1 MIEKYKQD
9 QKFIITLLDNE
20 LKNDK
25 IVQAYMFC
33 CNDID
38 YIFNF
43 SKEFSKEL
51 ICKNINEDIKN
62 NICSKIDKNIYDEL
76 KIIEPENNMIKKEQF
91 LKLKE
96 EISTKP
102 IEGNKIVYIVKN
114 CEKLN
119 VITANA
125 MLKFIEDAN
134 EDVIAIF
141 LTDNLDFVI
150 PTIKS
155 RCQILNFK
163 NVSNLETFYDYIF
176 KKSMYDDME
185 NLKKLV
191 DNVIDFIKEFEKIGK
206 NVYYKTKLLIY
217 DVYTDNKEIEI
228 FFYTLLYFYYDMF
241 NYKITKKIKY
251 MKEYEKSI
259 INLSENNS
267 MEKIIKKIYIIE
279 ELKKEN
285 TFNLNQKLLIDRLI
299 LKLCEV

>member
-125 MLKFIEDAN
+125 M
-134 EDVIAIF
+134 
-141 LTDNLDFVI
+141 
-150 PTIKS
+150 
-155 RCQILNFK
+155 FK
-163 NVSNLETFYDYIF
+163 I
-176 KKSMYDDME
+176 SMYDDME